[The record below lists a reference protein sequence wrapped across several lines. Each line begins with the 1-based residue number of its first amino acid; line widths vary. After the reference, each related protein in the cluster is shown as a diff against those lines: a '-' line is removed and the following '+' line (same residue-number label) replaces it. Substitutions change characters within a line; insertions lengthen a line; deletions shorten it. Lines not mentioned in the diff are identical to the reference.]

1 MKKTTFLI
9 VGRHAVTEALKNP
22 KRKVHRLFITEDALK
37 KLNRDNQNIN
47 LLKKVHVFYKS
58 KKEIDNL
65 CGKEDL
71 SHQNIVAEIENFD
84 EINIKEFLKNND
96 KKNLNFLALEEV
108 SDPRNIGSIIRCA
121 TSFNLDGLIVKDRS
135 FPFKSKLLFKSA
147 SGGMEYLNVFRVS
160 NINTTLRFLKTK
172 NFWISAFD
180 ANSNKDFTEH
190 QWSGKN
196 VLLFGSEGFGLNKNT
211 ITNSDFIFRIKISK
225 QMESLNIANSVAI
238 VCHHINKIISN
249 EKN

>member
-37 KLNRDNQNIN
+37 KLNRDNQSIN

-84 EINIKEFLKNND
+84 EINIKEFLKNNE

-180 ANSNKDFTEH
+180 ANSNKDFTEN

-211 ITNSDFIFRIKISK
+211 ITNSDFRFKIKISK

-249 EKN
+249 KKN